1 MQIASEISDYTSST
15 IAVSPAELLLL
26 REMTHRIKNELT
38 STICYISLLAAR
50 SPHRVAKLALAEVI
64 KHLEDHARL
73 YQELQMPAHN
83 RLVNATTYL
92 RALCQTIARAKLEK
106 RRVELVLVEHQIQL
120 HSLQCWRLGM
130 IISELIT
137 NSYRHAFGDDGGTI
151 CVELKRRGNIAECR
165 VTDDG
170 SSSDIVRSG
179 HGLSI
184 VRQLAGT
191 LGGNIDL
198 QFGQDGAVAVLSF
211 PMPMQTL
218 DGQAATCSSS
228 Q

>member
-1 MQIASEISDYTSST
+1 MQISSGTSDYTQSS

-38 STICYISLLAAR
+38 STICHISLLAAR

-64 KHLEDHARL
+64 EHLEDHARL

-106 RRVELVLVEHQIQL
+106 RIVELVLIEHQIQL
-120 HSLQCWRLGM
+120 HSLQYWRL
-130 IISELIT
+130 ISELIT

-184 VRQLAGT
+184 VRQLAGA
-191 LGGNIDL
+191 LGGSIDL
-198 QFGQDGAVAVLSF
+198 QFGQDGAVALLSF
-211 PMPMQTL
+211 PMPTRTL
-218 DGQAATCSSS
+218 DGRAATCSSS